1 MPTETGGG
9 NVGDL
14 DALCDVV
21 RTTLGPLGASKLV
34 VREDGTVLTTS
45 SGAVVLEELDLTN
58 PTVTLLRTAASDF
71 RSRHGDGSTGLVTL
85 LGALLSEADRL
96 AELGLHPTAI
106 ERGYRDAMAVA
117 SEELERRASPLSTVG
132 REAVART
139 ALTGTRDPNVRA
151 DVAQYVS
158 LAVAE
163 LSRGT
168 GTGTETGTAT
178 ATDRRQVKVVSRLG
192 GAQSETE
199 LVAGVVLD
207 AKPVAEDMPRTRE
220 RAGLALLSSTVDVPS
235 VAGGVSGDS
244 TEGVPVESF
253 EDRVAIGDRERQAFR
268 DQLDA
273 AVAAGCDCILTSG
286 AVNDRVERTLANR
299 GILAI
304 ERVDDEDLARIAR
317 ATGGRVV
324 PNLGTFDEESRGTA
338 TVTVRRT
345 AGRDMTVVESDA
357 GEPTFTLFCRAPDP
371 RSSDEFE
378 QSVSDAVAATLA
390 AEETGTVVPGGGAV
404 ETGVSLAVEERARS
418 VDDRS
423 QLAVE
428 AFADAL
434 LAVPRTL
441 ATNAGMDGH
450 AALTR
455 LRVGHG
461 DGRDALGVDS
471 DRGAVG
477 DVLADDAVVEPVSL
491 KRAAWNAATELAI
504 KLTRI
509 DAQVAATDLRPEG
522 AAEEADDEGA
532 R

>member
-1 MPTETGGG
+1 MPTQTGGG

-14 DALCDVV
+14 DAVCDVV

-34 VREDGTVLTTS
+34 VRGDGTVLTTS

-106 ERGYRDAMAVA
+106 ERGYRDAMATA

-168 GTGTETGTAT
+168 DTGTAT
-178 ATDRRQVKVVSRLG
+178 AADRRQVKVVSRLG

-207 AKPVAEDMPRTRE
+207 AKPVAEDMPRTFD

-235 VAGGVSGDS
+235 VAGDGVSGDS
-244 TEGVPVESF
+244 TAGVPVESF
-253 EDRVAIGDRERQAFR
+253 EDRVAIGDREREAFR

-317 ATGGRVV
+317 ATGARVV
-324 PNLGTFDEESRGTA
+324 PNLGTFDEGSRGTA

-345 AGRDMTVVESDA
+345 AGRDMTVIESDA
-357 GEPTFTLFCRAPDP
+357 REPTFTLFCRAPDP

-378 QSVSDAVAATLA
+378 RSVSDAVAATLA

-404 ETGVSLAVEERARS
+404 ETGVSLAVGEHARS

-461 DGRDALGVDS
+461 EGRDALGVDS

-491 KRAAWNAATELAI
+491 KRAAWSAATELAI

-509 DAQVAATDLRPEG
+509 DAQVAATDLRPE
-522 AAEEADDEGA
+522 ETSDETNDESA